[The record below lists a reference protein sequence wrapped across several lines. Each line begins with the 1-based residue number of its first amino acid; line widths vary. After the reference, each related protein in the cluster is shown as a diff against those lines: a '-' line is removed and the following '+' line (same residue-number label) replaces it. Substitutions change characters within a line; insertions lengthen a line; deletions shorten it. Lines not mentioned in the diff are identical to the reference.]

1 MRQGFFK
8 KSKMFV
14 ALFSDLLD
22 LIRILGL
29 QNRIFAQLWMQAG
42 PSGGLGPLAAK
53 PVKEG

>member
-22 LIRILGL
+22 LKRILGL
-29 QNRIFAQLWMQAG
+29 QIRIFAQLWMQAG

-53 PVKEG
+53 PVTEG

>member
-22 LIRILGL
+22 LKRILGL

-53 PVKEG
+53 PVTEG